1 MNKARAHLLDPI
13 QGHPHSL
20 FVSVYLCLFYPRG
33 THLSTNC
40 FVTDLIHGSASGA
53 QVLAQYYASSSAA
66 LHSSMEATESL
77 LTPPR
82 SMLADK
88 SFSVAPRKRP
98 GGCCLGACFAQ
109 SDPDSQSQTPLF
121 INQAIYAW
129 WVYIRI
135 CCECIGS
142 NPLDGAFFSRPD
154 SWCTNL
160 LRILPSSQEKGTTTR
175 RRHYVMKRLGGRTTS
190 PCTCGRQVLQAE
202 KRASF
207 ECRVGPSN

>member
-1 MNKARAHLLDPI
+1 MPVLPTWNTLEHK
-13 QGHPHSL
+13 L
-20 FVSVYLCLFYPRG
+20 FRHRPYPRIRVR
-33 THLSTNC
+33 STGPRSVLREL
-40 FVTDLIHGSASGA
+40 FGSIA
-53 QVLAQYYASSSAA
+53 QFDGSHRVSFD
-66 LHSSMEATESL
+66 
-77 LTPPR
+77 PPR

-121 INQAIYAW
+121 INKAIYAW

-207 ECRVGPSN
+207 EC